1 MKRKIFAVALAAAMT
16 ISSATVASAD
26 VEKDLIGHY
35 TFEDNLK
42 NEVSGK
48 EATTVAKPATDGK
61 VGDEAAVDLTYKEGF
76 AGGKALDLSSCLA
89 GAVKLDIVPKSSSF
103 TISFL
108 VKGDSFAQGNKP
120 VVWIGKQDQSTEAWH
135 SIKTGSWEDGNK
147 NGPMIWNKS
156 GGSYIDLP
164 AAADSTITSLEEGK
178 WNLCTFAF
186 DNGKAQ
192 IYVNGEKTY
201 NGDVPTDVITAD
213 TWILLGGTAWQGD
226 YAPALQL
233 DELYVYDRA
242 LTDADVTELA
252 GKFDTENQTTPEP
265 TEATT
270 RDLSFMIDDGKD
282 VTKKATTTEAK
293 DSNVGLYVGIGV
305 AAVVVIAGVAVA
317 VVAKGKKKAE

>member
-48 EATTVAKPATDGK
+48 EATTVAKPAADGK
-61 VGDEAAVDLTYKEGF
+61 VGDETELTMTYGEGLT
-76 AGGKALDLSSCLA
+76 GKALDLSGCTD
-89 GAVKLDIVPKSSSF
+89 GAVKLDVVPKSGTF
-103 TISFL
+103 TISF
-108 VKGDSFAQGNKP
+108 VTKSDNFAAQGNKP
-120 VVWIGKQDQSTEAWH
+120 IVWIGKQDQSTEAWH
-135 SIKTGSWEDGNK
+135 SIKAMTWEDGGK
-147 NGPMIWNKS
+147 NGPMVWNKS
-156 GGSYIDLP
+156 GGSYIDVP
-164 AAADSTITSLEEGK
+164 ALADATITSLKVGT
-178 WNLCTFAF
+178 WNLCTFVF
-186 DNGKAQ
+186 DNGKVQ

-213 TWILLGGTAWQGD
+213 TWVLLGGSAWGAD
-226 YAPALQL
+226 YGPVGLL
-233 DELYVYDRA
+233 DELYVFDRA
-242 LTDADVTELA
+242 LTDADVAELA
-252 GKFDTENQTTPEP
+252 KAADVENQTTPAP

-270 RDLSFMIDDGKD
+270 IDLSDRIDDGKD
-282 VTKKATTTEAK
+282 ATKKATTTKAEN
-293 DSNVGLYVGIGV
+293 SNVGLYVGIGV